1 MAALAM
7 NSNSVFHVPPPTSSA
22 LLNNDPALRVNDQ
35 DLTIMTVK
43 GQYYWHVH
51 ASSDE
56 MFYVMDGDLTLQMRP
71 VRGAGEPERAEDD
84 ADRTLH
90 LSKGDIFVVP
100 ANTEHRSGSK
110 DGAQVMFLLRQGS
123 LDFMSDDKVQ
133 DGGKITGRGE

>member
-7 NSNSVFHVPPPTSSA
+7 NTNSVFHVPPPTSSA
-22 LLNNDPALRVNDQ
+22 LLNNEPALQVNDQ

-71 VRGAGEPERAEDD
+71 VRKEGEPERAEDD
-84 ADRTLH
+84 APHDSVDQGRYLCRAEEH
-90 LSKGDIFVVP
+90 GASVWIEGGSAGHVP
-100 ANTEHRSGSK
+100 TP
-110 DGAQVMFLLRQGS
+110 
-123 LDFMSDDKVQ
+123 
-133 DGGKITGRGE
+133 TGEP